1 MDERNEELANQ
12 FLESLSK
19 KVDSHFQPLV
29 VFPGQDVT
37 SALLGSTTTTS
48 TTAAGGGGGGGAGE
62 EEVIKIGPGL
72 IRQGEK
78 ILAIQAGKLNYRPP
92 ASYWIDSSRK
102 KYLPRVGDQVVGVIE
117 EKGGEFYMVN
127 IFSGTHTILNRLSFE
142 GATKRNRPELKRGD
156 VIYARVITAGK
167 DCDTELSCIAS
178 SSGARK
184 EWSSGETVY
193 GQLPQG
199 LIVRLP
205 LPMARHLLRPDCA
218 VVNALGRYLAYELA
232 VGMNGAVW
240 MRSAGENQDQEE
252 ILLRN
257 ALLNAETLTDI
268 QAEAM
273 VDQLF
278 LLASKRTKR

>member
-1 MDERNEELANQ
+1 MDRNEELANE

-19 KVDSHFQPLV
+19 KVDSHFQPVV

-37 SALLGSTTTTS
+37 PLLGNATTETENET
-48 TTAAGGGGGGGAGE
+48 E
-62 EEVIKIGPGL
+62 NVIKIGPGL

-78 ILAIQAGKLNYRPP
+78 IVAIQAGKLNYRPP

-156 VIYARVITAGK
+156 VIYARVIAAGK

-205 LPMARHLLRPDCA
+205 SLAMARHLLRPDCA
-218 VVNALGRYLAYELA
+218 VVNALGR
-232 VGMNGAVW
+232 
-240 MRSAGENQDQEE
+240 
-252 ILLRN
+252 
-257 ALLNAETLTDI
+257 
-268 QAEAM
+268 
-273 VDQLF
+273 
-278 LLASKRTKR
+278 